1 MRRFG
6 EQQVGLGRGAFIRFL
21 LHSDSKCATRS
32 RKIRVGYENNELV
45 TKLVGH
51 GRSIVQ
57 LREMITNGTDWARAR
72 MG

>member
-1 MRRFG
+1 
-6 EQQVGLGRGAFIRFL
+6 
-21 LHSDSKCATRS
+21 
-32 RKIRVGYENNELV
+32 LV